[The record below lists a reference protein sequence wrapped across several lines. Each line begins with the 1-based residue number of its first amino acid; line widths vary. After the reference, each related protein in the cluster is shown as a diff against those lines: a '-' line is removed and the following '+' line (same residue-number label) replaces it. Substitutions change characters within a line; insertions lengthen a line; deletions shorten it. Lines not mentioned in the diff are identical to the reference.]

1 MKNVTRDLTI
11 AAARI
16 DASKVRLVVFAMTLV
31 MFVIAAGAPE
41 AGIGAI
47 R

>member
-1 MKNVTRDLTI
+1 MKNVTRDLYI
-11 AAARI
+11 AAA
-16 DASKVRLVVFAMTLV
+16 DSSKVRLVVFLLTLA

-41 AGIGAI
+41 ASIGAV